1 MAGTTPTWRAREAAA
16 QPRGV
21 PLDPRREPVPGVQA
35 FTTEYAP
42 GHLII
47 SGDPAGALDALR
59 SAAIEFGWGVE
70 EESLM
75 REEPPAREPDSP
87 GAVEGS
93 EALGSGAADGSQ
105 TGEGEPS
112 APQRDKRLTRARI
125 FSDPSPLRDDQ
136 PVPPVDAWRLLQRAR
151 LRQIEPNPE
160 DAKQPEGGAPG
171 PDDASGTEGAATEK
185 ETSDAEESAPDSSD
199 ERSAARTVNMR
210 AAESVDRPRRTALPA
225 REPAAAADALRSVG
239 LDHVVSV
246 DPIGLTRYAKT
257 NPTSINRYAKTNP
270 TAGTEA
276 YAQPGTGG
284 LEVVS
289 FVGRAPQHEFELQP
303 ESGETGSTPRR
314 PVIAFVDTGCGDHD
328 WLPDRTDPPQ
338 SDPWVW
344 RRVPAPKP
352 TRAGNT
358 IVGVDEESTN
368 PELYGDQSGPRDGF
382 LDGASGHGTFVAGI
396 LRQASPDANLIA
408 IRVADSDGTVLE
420 SELIDALE
428 ELARLIDGGQKVDV
442 LNLSLGYYHETPED
456 GRFSTR
462 LYDVLRDLRT
472 RKVIVVCSAGNDAT
486 DRPTFPAALWNWPG
500 SDLNVGGDE
509 PADIADHIS
518 VGALNPN
525 GRSVALYS
533 NIGDW
538 VSDYAP
544 GTSVLSTT
552 PPLRGGVQA
561 SSRMDL
567 YERRRM
573 TIDADDFTGGFAIW
587 SGTSFSAPYLAGL
600 IAQELAPGLTAGQ
613 NPPADAVAEAVK
625 KLRKNDFSET
635 KRFDDNGKEIAV
647 KAQNPT
653 S

>member
-21 PLDPRREPVPGVQA
+21 PLDPRREPVPGLQA
-35 FTTEYAP
+35 FPTEYAP
-42 GHLII
+42 GHLLI

-59 SAAIEFGWGVE
+59 TAAKEFGWGVE
-70 EESLM
+70 DESLTREES
-75 REEPPAREPDSP
+75 A
-87 GAVEGS
+87 
-93 EALGSGAADGSQ
+93 
-105 TGEGEPS
+105 PS
-112 APQRDKRLTRARI
+112 ASPRDKRLTRARI
-125 FSDPSPLRDDQ
+125 FSDPSPVRDDQ

-160 DAKQPEGGAPG
+160 DTKEPEDGAPG
-171 PDDASGTEGAATEK
+171 PDDASGTESSATE
-185 ETSDAEESAPDSSD
+185 ETTSGSEESARDSSD
-199 ERSAARTVNMR
+199 ERGAGRSVNMR

-225 REPAAAADALRSVG
+225 PVPAAGADPLRSVG
-239 LDHVVSV
+239 LDHIVSV

-289 FVGRAPQHEFELQP
+289 FVGPAPQKLLDVKP
-303 ESGETGSTPRR
+303 KSDGTKNTPRR
-314 PVIAFVDTGCGDHD
+314 PVIAFVDTGCGDHE
-328 WLPDRTDPPQ
+328 WLPERADPPQ

-344 RRVPAPKP
+344 RRVPAPP
-352 TRAGNT
+352 PARAGNT

-368 PELYGDQSGPRDGF
+368 PEVFGDQSGPRDGF

-428 ELARLIDGGQKVDV
+428 ELARLKDGGQDVDV

-472 RKVIVVCSAGNDAT
+472 RGVIVVCSAGNDAT
-486 DRPTFPAALWNWPG
+486 DRPTFPAALWNWPD

-509 PADIADHIS
+509 PGDIADHLS

-538 VSDYAP
+538 VSHYAP

-567 YERRRM
+567 YGRRRM

-600 IAQELAPGLTAGQ
+600 IAQELAETLTAGA
-613 NPPADAVAEAVK
+613 NPSVDPVAEAVK
-625 KLRKNDFSET
+625 KLNELDFSE
-635 KRFDDNGKEIAV
+635 KAKFDDDGKTIPPNG
-647 KAQNPT
+647 
-653 S
+653 